1 MPPEHDVVDHVQ
13 PPAGSPDGAEQR
25 STGQLLGDI
34 VGELQTIV
42 RKEIELARHEL
53 RDAATVRGQAAAA
66 LAVAGL
72 LGLVALACAVVAGAV
87 ALSLVMP
94 RWAAWAV
101 VSGGFLLLTG
111 VALMV
116 ARTRARATPLEPERT
131 RQSIE
136 ENVQWA
142 RTQLRR

>member
-1 MPPEHDVVDHVQ
+1 MPPERDAVDHVD
-13 PPAGSPDGAEQR
+13 PPAASPDGAAQR

-34 VGELQTIV
+34 VGELQIMV
-42 RKEIELARHEL
+42 RKEIELAKHEL
-53 RDAATVRGQAAAA
+53 RDAAAVRGQAAAA
-66 LAVAGL
+66 LAVAAL
-72 LGLVALACAVVAGAV
+72 LGLIALACAVVAGAV

-111 VALMV
+111 IALMV
-116 ARTRARATPLEPERT
+116 ARTRARAVPLEPERT